1 MFLVYFF
8 SRICALSLNFLN
20 TYYLGGFHFFLDLYQ
35 NLVYKVEKR
44 LGFFVHLRYLTT
56 PLWSIYSFAGY
67 LISIPIRIIK
77 IIISGVI
84 LILISICFCLIYLV
98 WAFLPLYLILKTISP

>member
-1 MFLVYFF
+1 MFLYYFF
-8 SRICALSLNFLN
+8 QRIIALSLNFLN
-20 TYYLGGFHFFLDLYQ
+20 TYYLGGFHFFFNLYD

-44 LGFFVHLRYLTT
+44 LGFFIHLRYLTT

-77 IIISGVI
+77 IIISGII
-84 LILISICFCLIYLV
+84 LIFVSVLFCLLYVI
-98 WAFLPLYLILKTISP
+98 WAVLPFYLILKTISP